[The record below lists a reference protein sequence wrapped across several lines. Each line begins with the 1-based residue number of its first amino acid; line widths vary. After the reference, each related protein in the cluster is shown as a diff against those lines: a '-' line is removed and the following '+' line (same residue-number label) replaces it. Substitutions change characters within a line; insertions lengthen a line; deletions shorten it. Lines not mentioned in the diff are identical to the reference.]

1 MLILAYQFM
10 MKECPLECVERVME
24 VFGRT
29 ALEVCE
35 GQQWD
40 MEFEHR
46 LDVTVDEYIEM
57 ICLKTSVLLAAALK
71 IGAILGGA
79 PEKDAQLLYDLALRW
94 DWLSSCRMITWMC
107 MVIRLSLER
116 RLEEIFFAIRRPLC

>member
-1 MLILAYQFM
+1 MGS
-10 MKECPLECVERVME
+10 VERVME

-46 LDVTVDEYIEM
+46 LDVTVDE
-57 ICLKTSVLLAAALK
+57 LHTFHNRKSA
-71 IGAILGGA
+71 
-79 PEKDAQLLYDLALRW
+79 
-94 DWLSSCRMITWMC
+94 
-107 MVIRLSLER
+107 
-116 RLEEIFFAIRRPLC
+116 